1 MLDLPRRSAAL
12 ADIPELL
19 YRYQGISDFR
29 NEVDML
35 ERHRLWFAS
44 PRTLND
50 PFECRPH
57 FVFSKNS
64 VMSEEQA
71 LIVVAHQAPA
81 NSSAEER
88 DEYVARLVVNSQDPA
103 LVAIAQDQFR
113 REIQERLY
121 GVSTK
126 SFSSNPN
133 NILQW
138 AHYADSHRGY
148 CVGFAFQRPWTYT
161 NDDGVNTEVAL
172 SEITYSEAYPQ
183 FDGDIDFRNPDTD
196 EWFVSGLLTKS
207 PHWIYEEEWRALRIN
222 CRPSY
227 QTFSPGS
234 LKQIIL
240 GGRMHRRDRREL
252 LAMIEVF
259 PLPIEVLEAREAQ
272 GSYAI
277 EFHAI

>member
-1 MLDLPRRSAAL
+1 MLDRPRRSAAL

-64 VMSEEQA
+64 VMGEEQA
-71 LIVVAHQAPA
+71 RIVVANQAPA
-81 NSSAEER
+81 NLSAEER
-88 DEYVARLVVNSQDPA
+88 EEYVARL
-103 LVAIAQDQFR
+103 I
-113 REIQERLY
+113 
-121 GVSTK
+121 
-126 SFSSNPN
+126 
-133 NILQW
+133 
-138 AHYADSHRGY
+138 
-148 CVGFAFQRPWTYT
+148 
-161 NDDGVNTEVAL
+161 
-172 SEITYSEAYPQ
+172 EAYPQ

-227 QTFSPGS
+227 QTFLPGS

-240 GGRMHRRDRREL
+240 GARMHRRDRREL
-252 LAMIEVF
+252 LAMIEEF

-277 EFHAI
+277 ELHAI